1 MWYPLALAGC
11 LYSPPQLWIL
21 LLLWGW
27 MDAVCGMR
35 CLVPV
40 FGNTVAVVL
49 VSIMFIVIII
59 IIGIIII
66 EMGMVSHVWC
76 SVASAGSFDSLSRLW
91 FLFLLWRLLGAVC
104 GCHFLV
110 PVLINTF
117 IIDIIVLVLLL
128 SLLLLVAQSG
138 WVGTPHCGSALL
150 FLSTRSADWIT
161 AAPCRCNYLVF
172 IIIIIIICY

>member
-1 MWYPLALAGC
+1 M
-11 LYSPPQLWIL
+11 
-21 LLLWGW
+21 
-27 MDAVCGMR
+27 
-35 CLVPV
+35 
-40 FGNTVAVVL
+40 
-49 VSIMFIVIII
+49 
-59 IIGIIII
+59 
-66 EMGMVSHVWC
+66 
-76 SVASAGSFDSLSRLW
+76 
-91 FLFLLWRLLGAVC
+91 

-117 IIDIIVLVLLL
+117 IIHIIVLVLLL

-172 IIIIIIICY
+172 IIIIIIIIKGSEYGNSVVNTTIVVVNMTIVVVNMTTVVVNMTNAILVVIMPIMMVYMIWGNLIMIFLMFLMFTKRKEKSFFCAGYIHGRLY